1 MHKNNDSQLSFIDLW
16 MNLGLALMALFI
28 LAYIQINVKQ
38 KSKKVVQTNAEFIIT
53 ISWDSQSDDDV
64 DGYLEDP
71 SGNVLYF
78 RAREIGVM
86 HLDRDDLGKKNDI
99 ARLSNGETIQIED
112 NREIITLR
120 GVIPGEYTLNVHMY
134 QKNDVEP
141 TTVTV
146 TVDKINPYSTV
157 KTKDVT
163 MIESGQEK
171 TICRFTLNADGVVED
186 VNELAKPLIGSDQYY
201 NEYDDEGG
209 E

>member
-1 MHKNNDSQLSFIDLW
+1 
-16 MNLGLALMALFI
+16 LFV
-28 LAYIQINVKQ
+28 LAYLQMNVKQ
-38 KSKKVVQTNAEFIIT
+38 KSERVIQSKAEFIIT

-64 DGYLEDP
+64 DGYLQDP
-71 SGNVLYF
+71 MGNILYY

-99 ARLSNGETIQIED
+99 ARLGNGQTLQIED

-134 QKNDVEP
+134 NKNDP
-141 TTVTV
+141 NPITVTV

-157 KTKDVT
+157 KMKKIV
-163 MIESGQEK
+163 MIESGQEN
-171 TICRFTLNADGVVED
+171 TVCRFKLNADGKVED
-186 VNELAKPLIGSDQYY
+186 VNELEKPLIGSDQYY
-201 NEYDDEGG
+201 NDYDSDGG